1 MGIADHYEV
10 QLYNDATLVADTTTA
25 DLSLAFAQLSP
36 ATTYRVRVRGIVL
49 SPAQQSDW
57 VETLFTTEC
66 DVAAPNFNQSFE
78 TTNLLSLPVCW
89 DSESQSSLADYTKNW
104 AVSAEAGNKS
114 LSINTSEAYGSAVVL
129 SPMIAVQDDNIL
141 SYRYRN
147 LTHDATLK
155 VEIRGAATRQFS
167 QVILEGGH
175 SGWQQTTFDLQAYA
189 GDTIQLRFSVDSRAT
204 AEGNIIA
211 IDDVRVAC
219 YAGEV
224 THRVSLCQGKD
235 YFGHGFSISA
245 DQLFV
250 GVNHFDMFVTSAQC
264 DTIKHLELTV
274 NPVAMSHTYDTIC
287 RGDIYMWGDIPCIE
301 TDAYEVWYHGASACG
316 CDSVAYLH
324 LEVLDL
330 RENVYARI
338 CEGESYLFGGKEY
351 TATGIY
357 VDTIPNP
364 GSCDSIK
371 ILTLV
376 VAPTTYE
383 SHLTICDVEP
393 LLWNDTLLTTSGRYV
408 RTFHNVGGCD
418 SIEVLHLTV
427 LPSSVE
433 LHATICQGS
442 SYLFGAR
449 ELTASGIYH
458 DSLVNVLGCDSI
470 VTLHLTVSEPS
481 RGIFTDYAC
490 QGYEYVGYGFRIEAS
505 QLHAD
510 TILSRTVK
518 NLAGCDSI
526 IEVHLDYVPLS
537 VIDTVVTIS
546 AGDVYE
552 FGEQTLT
559 KAGTYTGTFV
569 TAQGCDSVV
578 NLTLQVSTGI
588 HAVEASQ
595 LVIVPNPVQVGE
607 VAYIQFDSEF
617 SILNSEFSILN
628 SLGQTIYSG
637 TPTSHPIAIHAILP
651 RGIYIIRLTT
661 HDGIIHQGKLIV
673 N

>member
-1 MGIADHYEV
+1 
-10 QLYNDATLVADTTTA
+10 
-25 DLSLAFAQLSP
+25 
-36 ATTYRVRVRGIVL
+36 
-49 SPAQQSDW
+49 
-57 VETLFTTEC
+57 
-66 DVAAPNFNQSFE
+66 
-78 TTNLLSLPVCW
+78 
-89 DSESQSSLADYTKNW
+89 
-104 AVSAEAGNKS
+104 
-114 LSINTSEAYGSAVVL
+114 
-129 SPMIAVQDDNIL
+129 
-141 SYRYRN
+141 
-147 LTHDATLK
+147 
-155 VEIRGAATRQFS
+155 
-167 QVILEGGH
+167 
-175 SGWQQTTFDLQAYA
+175 
-189 GDTIQLRFSVDSRAT
+189 
-204 AEGNIIA
+204 
-211 IDDVRVAC
+211 
-219 YAGEV
+219 
-224 THRVSLCQGKD
+224 
-235 YFGHGFSISA
+235 
-245 DQLFV
+245 
-250 GVNHFDMFVTSAQC
+250 
-264 DTIKHLELTV
+264 
-274 NPVAMSHTYDTIC
+274 
-287 RGDIYMWGDIPCIE
+287 
-301 TDAYEVWYHGASACG
+301 
-316 CDSVAYLH
+316 
-324 LEVLDL
+324 L

-383 SHLTICDVEP
+383 SYLTICDVEP

-449 ELTASGIYH
+449 ELTAPGIYH

-559 KAGTYTGTFV
+559 KPGTYTGTFV
-569 TAQGCDSVV
+569 TTQGCDSVV
-578 NLTLQVSTGI
+578 NLTLQVSTGVLS
-588 HAVEASQ
+588 VEASQ

-628 SLGQTIYSG
+628 SVGQIVYIG
-637 TPTSHPIAIHAILP
+637 TPTSYPIIVGNISVS
-651 RGIYIIRLTT
+651 GVYYVRLITESG
-661 HDGIIHQGKLIV
+661 DLYVGKLIV
-673 N
+673 H

>member
-1 MGIADHYEV
+1 
-10 QLYNDATLVADTTTA
+10 
-25 DLSLAFAQLSP
+25 
-36 ATTYRVRVRGIVL
+36 
-49 SPAQQSDW
+49 
-57 VETLFTTEC
+57 
-66 DVAAPNFNQSFE
+66 
-78 TTNLLSLPVCW
+78 
-89 DSESQSSLADYTKNW
+89 
-104 AVSAEAGNKS
+104 
-114 LSINTSEAYGSAVVL
+114 
-129 SPMIAVQDDNIL
+129 
-141 SYRYRN
+141 
-147 LTHDATLK
+147 
-155 VEIRGAATRQFS
+155 
-167 QVILEGGH
+167 
-175 SGWQQTTFDLQAYA
+175 
-189 GDTIQLRFSVDSRAT
+189 
-204 AEGNIIA
+204 
-211 IDDVRVAC
+211 
-219 YAGEV
+219 
-224 THRVSLCQGKD
+224 
-235 YFGHGFSISA
+235 
-245 DQLFV
+245 
-250 GVNHFDMFVTSAQC
+250 MFVTSAQC

-449 ELTASGIYH
+449 ELTAPGVYH

-559 KAGTYTGTFV
+559 KPGTYTGTFV
-569 TAQGCDSVV
+569 TTQGCDSVV
-578 NLTLQVSTGI
+578 NLTLQVSTSVLS
-588 HAVEASQ
+588 VEASQ

-661 HDGIIHQGKLIV
+661 DDGAVYQGKLIV